1 MIDASWSAPLM
12 VWVLASIVSWAPTLA
27 HPRFD
32 GAAQAGLATV
42 WLALALM
49 TEARPEVTALVL
61 AAATATHALH
71 SWPISQVASKSL
83 GLATAL
89 LVALAGLLFTGSPE
103 IAFVMSILSIA
114 LIAGVVPLH
123 VGVTAL
129 AERAPALQ
137 VRVFGTVMVLVWV
150 HLRDLDHLP
159 VAAQIAPALVR
170 IAAVLTLI
178 PALLALVAKDAGEL
192 YRAVVVTHAG
202 MLMMA
207 VGAAGDGHYVAALFA
222 SLTIG
227 LAMGGLGL
235 VMGALG
241 ERAGRVVL
249 QGYGGRVASFPT
261 LAACFALFGAAG
273 VGLPGTVG
281 FIADDLLLH
290 AIWEESAL
298 GATLLIFASATLAVA
313 ILAGF
318 SRIFLGPPSSSMAPD
333 LLPRERRTLFGV
345 LVLLIG
351 LGVAPQLL
359 VAPASV
365 VLGGVP

>member
-1 MIDASWSAPLM
+1 MIDPAWSAPLM
-12 VWVLASIVSWAPTLA
+12 VWVLASLVSWAPTLA
-27 HPRFD
+27 HPRYE
-32 GAAQAGLATV
+32 GAAQAGLASV

-49 TEARPEVTALVL
+49 TEAQPAVTALVL
-61 AAATATHALH
+61 AAATATHAWH
-71 SWPISQVASKSL
+71 SRNISRVGSRSL
-83 GLATAL
+83 GLASAL
-89 LVALAGLLFTGSPE
+89 LVALAGGLVAGAPE
-103 IAFVMSILSIA
+103 LAFVMSILAIA

-129 AERAPALQ
+129 AERAPVLQ

-170 IAAVLTLI
+170 VAAVLTLV
-178 PALLALVAKDAGEL
+178 PALLALVAKDASEL

-207 VGAAGDGHYVAALFA
+207 VAAAGDGHYVAALFA
-222 SLTIG
+222 ALTIG

-241 ERAGRVVL
+241 DRAGRIL
-249 QGYGGRVASFPT
+249 LTGYGGRVASFPA

-313 ILAGF
+313 ILVGF
-318 SRIFLGPPSSSMAPD
+318 SHIFLGPPSSSMAPD
-333 LLPRERRTLFGV
+333 LSPRERRTLFG
-345 LVLLIG
+345 LLLLLIG
-351 LGVAPQLL
+351 LGVAPQVL
-359 VAPASV
+359 VTPASV